1 MIQGGSG
8 ARRSRRARRI
18 VTRPATYITLLR
30 TQREII
36 SLRDC
41 ARSMAW
47 KPCVQKDAVVCSMTA
62 CYDSLTRCPRP
73 IHVALVYTSTLHTH
87 ACTHARTHTHAAF
100 GVKNERRERR
110 RRRRDPSSFW
120 TRSQTRPRRR
130 RRPTTAVAPALR
142 RGADAS
148 VPGTSRANV
157 VPSRNAVSGASR

>member
-18 VTRPATYITLLR
+18 VTRAATYITLLR
-30 TQREII
+30 TQRENIP
-36 SLRDC
+36 LRDC
-41 ARSMAW
+41 VRSMAW

-62 CYDSLTRCPRP
+62 SYDSRTRCPRP
-73 IHVALVYTSTLHTH
+73 IRVARVYLVSSY
-87 ACTHARTHTHAAF
+87 ARTHARTHTHTPPS
-100 GVKNERRERR
+100 VRDKRRERR

-148 VPGTSRANV
+148 VPGTSHANV